1 MIKNKENFKIN
12 KMLKDKIEKKLI
24 KNSIKTQLWMIKLK
38 NKQG

>member
-12 KMLKDKIEKKLI
+12 KMLKDKIEKKSI

>member
-1 MIKNKENFKIN
+1 MIKNKDDFKIN
-12 KMLKDKIEKKLI
+12 KILKDKIEKKPI